1 MVSTLPPTP
10 AYDPNIPI
18 VTPQGGTTAAYKDP
32 NSPESIMKRVTE
44 TKAQAAVDTKYD
56 VATSPYK
63 EGFRSRMRARRTS
76 GNRGTL
82 LTFIL
87 FIILAL
93 VIFKTLKFVAK
104 VFLIV
109 LAVILLLILIG
120 IFSVNG

>member
-56 VATSPYK
+56 VATNPYK
-63 EGFRSRMRARRTS
+63 EGFRSSMRARKRS
-76 GNRGTL
+76 AQGTL
-82 LTFIL
+82 MS
-87 FIILAL
+87 FIIMIL
-93 VIFKTLKFVAK
+93 VAIVIYKTLKFAAK

-120 IFSVNG
+120 ILSVKF

>member
-1 MVSTLPPTP
+1 MASSTLPPTP

-18 VTPQGGTTAAYKDP
+18 VTSQGGTTAAYKDP

-44 TKAQAAVDTKYD
+44 VKAQASVDTKYD
-56 VATSPYK
+56 VATNPYQ
-63 EGFRSRMRARRTS
+63 EGFRSRARRAS
-76 GNRGTL
+76 GTRGTL
-82 LTFIL
+82 LTFII

-120 IFSVNG
+120 IFSVKA